1 VIRIANGA
9 VLRVFKRREN
19 FSLLSVVLLAAGCST
34 SGPGKPEIPASV
46 SPGWKLAS
54 FDRAGVPAGIPAND
68 APECW
73 KGEYGGEGSAEV
85 WVCGYKAKAS
95 AFDAVQRARAEA
107 QTVKFQEGPWLV
119 LVKWNNVPKT
129 SLTAL
134 IRAIQKAL
142 QPAG

>member
-1 VIRIANGA
+1 VIRIAVPRA
-9 VLRVFKRREN
+9 FKRRET
-19 FSLLSVVLLAAGCST
+19 FSLLFALLLAGGCS
-34 SGPGKPEIPASV
+34 SGQPGKPEIPASI

-54 FDRAGVPAGIPAND
+54 FDRAGVPQGIPASES
-68 APECW
+68 PQCW
-73 KGEYGGEGSAEV
+73 KGMYEGEGAAEV

-119 LVKWNNVPKT
+119 LVKWNNVPKA

-134 IRAIQKAL
+134 VRALQKAL